1 MEILKKSF
9 AEPALPNSK
18 LQRLIDGYGASMCLS
33 AAAQPA
39 NGRLRKRWRS
49 RKGFGIL

>member
-1 MEILKKSF
+1 MEILKRSF

-18 LQRLIDGYGASMCLS
+18 LQWLTAGHSASMCLS
-33 AAAQPA
+33 VAAQPA
-39 NGRLRKRWRS
+39 NGWLRKRWRS